1 MALTVVDRDSLGEN
15 RIMVKRIIIGISG
28 ASGVVYAI
36 DLLKTLRNLPQDI
49 EIHGVVS
56 QWARENLRI
65 ETDMKLT
72 ELYDLMDYHYAN
84 HDMAATIAS
93 GSYLID
99 AMVIVPASMKT
110 VAGIA
115 CGFHDSLIGRAADV
129 TLKEQRKLI
138 IVPRET
144 PLSVIHLENLTKLA
158 KLGAHIIPPIPAF
171 YHPPQSVEELIRQ
184 QTTKMLDSLGIE
196 HNVAE
201 RWQGSSRFNKG

>member
-1 MALTVVDRDSLGEN
+1 MT
-15 RIMVKRIIIGISG
+15 KRIIVGISG
-28 ASGVVYAI
+28 ASGIVYAI
-36 DLLKTLRNLPQDI
+36 DLLQTLRQLKIDV

-65 ETDMKLT
+65 ETTMGLS

-171 YHPPQSVEELIRQ
+171 YHPPQSIDELIRQ
-184 QTTKMLDSLGIE
+184 QTTKMLDSLGIAYPD
-196 HNVAE
+196 AE
-201 RWQGSSRFNKG
+201 RWQGSFRTSKR

>member
-1 MALTVVDRDSLGEN
+1 MT
-15 RIMVKRIIIGISG
+15 KRIIVGISG
-28 ASGVVYAI
+28 ASGIVYAI
-36 DLLKTLRNLPQDI
+36 DLLQTLRQLKIDV

-65 ETDMKLT
+65 ETTIELSN
-72 ELYDLMDYHYAN
+72 LYDLMDYHYAN

-171 YHPPQSVEELIRQ
+171 YHPPQSIDELIRQ
-184 QTTKMLDSLGIE
+184 QTTKMLDSLGIAYPD
-196 HNVAE
+196 AE
-201 RWQGSSRFNKG
+201 RWQGSFRTSKR

>member
-1 MALTVVDRDSLGEN
+1 M
-15 RIMVKRIIIGISG
+15 KKIIVAISG

-36 DLLKTLRNLPQDI
+36 DLLQSLRKIEQPI

-56 QWARENLRI
+56 HWAKENLRI
-65 ETDMKLT
+65 ESEMQLAD
-72 ELYDLMDYHYAN
+72 LYQLMDYHYSN
-84 HDMAATIAS
+84 RDMAATIAS

-115 CGFHDSLIGRAADV
+115 CGFHDSLIARAADV

-138 IVPRET
+138 IVPRES

-171 YHPPQSVEELIRQ
+171 YHPPQSVDELIRQ
-184 QTTKMLDSLGIE
+184 QTGKILDSLGLE
-196 HNVAE
+196 HQLTP
-201 RWQGSSRFNKG
+201 RWQSGN

>member
-1 MALTVVDRDSLGEN
+1 MT
-15 RIMVKRIIIGISG
+15 KRIIVGISG
-28 ASGVVYAI
+28 ASGIVYAI
-36 DLLKTLRNLPQDI
+36 DLLQTLRQLKIDV

-65 ETDMKLT
+65 ETTMGLSD
-72 ELYDLMDYHYAN
+72 LYDLMDYHYAN
-84 HDMAATIAS
+84 HNMAATIAS

-171 YHPPQSVEELIRQ
+171 YHPPQSIDELIRQ
-184 QTTKMLDSLGIE
+184 QTTKMLDSLGITYPD
-196 HNVAE
+196 AE
-201 RWQGSSRFNKG
+201 RWQGSFRTNKR

>member
-1 MALTVVDRDSLGEN
+1 MT
-15 RIMVKRIIIGISG
+15 KRIIVGISG
-28 ASGVVYAI
+28 ASGIVYAI
-36 DLLKTLRNLPQDI
+36 DLLQTLRQLKIDV

-65 ETDMKLT
+65 ETTMGLSD
-72 ELYDLMDYHYAN
+72 LYDLMDYHYAN

-99 AMVIVPASMKT
+99 AMVIVPVSMKT

-171 YHPPQSVEELIRQ
+171 YHPPQSIDELIRQ
-184 QTTKMLDSLGIE
+184 QTTKMLDSLGIAYPD
-196 HNVAE
+196 AE
-201 RWQGSSRFNKG
+201 RWQGSFRTSKR

>member
-1 MALTVVDRDSLGEN
+1 ME
-15 RIMVKRIIIGISG
+15 KRMKKIIVAISG

-36 DLLKTLRNLPQDI
+36 DLLQSLRKIEQPI

-56 QWARENLRI
+56 HWAKENLRI
-65 ETDMKLT
+65 ESKMQLS
-72 ELYDLMDYHYAN
+72 ELYQLMDYHYSN
-84 HDMAATIAS
+84 RDMTSTIAS

-110 VAGIA
+110 VASIA

-138 IVPRET
+138 IVPRES

-171 YHPPQSVEELIRQ
+171 YHPPQSVDELIRQ
-184 QTTKMLDSLGIE
+184 QTGKILDSLGLE
-196 HNVAE
+196 HQLTP
-201 RWQGSSRFNKG
+201 RWQSGN

>member
-1 MALTVVDRDSLGEN
+1 MT
-15 RIMVKRIIIGISG
+15 KRIIVGISG
-28 ASGVVYAI
+28 ASGIVYAI
-36 DLLKTLRNLPQDI
+36 DLLQTLRQLKIDV

-65 ETDMKLT
+65 ETTMGLSD
-72 ELYDLMDYHYAN
+72 LYDLMDYHYAN

-129 TLKEQRKLI
+129 TLKEQRKLV

-171 YHPPQSVEELIRQ
+171 YHPPQSIDELIRQ
-184 QTTKMLDSLGIE
+184 QTTKMLDSLGIAYPD
-196 HNVAE
+196 AE
-201 RWQGSSRFNKG
+201 RWQGSFRTSKR

>member
-1 MALTVVDRDSLGEN
+1 MT
-15 RIMVKRIIIGISG
+15 KRIIVGISG
-28 ASGVVYAI
+28 ASGIVYAI
-36 DLLKTLRNLPQDI
+36 DLLQTLRQLKIDV

-65 ETDMKLT
+65 ETTMGLSD
-72 ELYDLMDYHYAN
+72 LYDLMDYHYAN
-84 HDMAATIAS
+84 HNMAATIAS

-171 YHPPQSVEELIRQ
+171 YHPPQSIDELIRQ
-184 QTTKMLDSLGIE
+184 QTTKMLDSLGIAYPD
-196 HNVAE
+196 AE
-201 RWQGSSRFNKG
+201 RWQGSFRTSKR